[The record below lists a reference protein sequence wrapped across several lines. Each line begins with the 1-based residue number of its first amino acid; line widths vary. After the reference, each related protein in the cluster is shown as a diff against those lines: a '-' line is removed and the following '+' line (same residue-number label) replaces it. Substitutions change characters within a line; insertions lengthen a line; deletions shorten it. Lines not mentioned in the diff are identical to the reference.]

1 MNRIFTALDV
11 IFEPPKEIITEEI
24 IEAANTTSGLG
35 SIVIPAIALVAIAA
49 FGIIYFAKNKRTEK

>member
-1 MNRIFTALDV
+1 MSRFFTALDV
-11 IFEPPKEIITEEI
+11 IFEPPKEVLTEEI

-49 FGIIYFAKNKRTEK
+49 FGIIFFANKKTEK

>member
-1 MNRIFTALDV
+1 MSRIITTLDV
-11 IFEPPKEIITEEI
+11 PIIPEITKEI
-24 IEAANTTSGLG
+24 IEAADTTSGLG